1 MFSIVYANMRG
12 IFSSRAIEEAC
23 KTDIRFMWLLQYEP
37 APEHTTTARFL
48 EKTWTDVQKGFF
60 TNLFK
65 SFRKSA
71 RLNSN
76 QCSLTEQKLKPMQT
90 STDKGI
96 LLRMNRSI
104 QVEGAFGVL
113 KQDYGFGR
121 FLTRGK
127 AHIKPTHRENRL
139 STVKGRRSKISKSAR
154 LLWERSAW
162 ML

>member
-1 MFSIVYANMRG
+1 MTARINFSDYGYSCRKRLTKRENFLYCMDEITQRKRAKIKRWRKLDPEVMFSIVVYADMRG
-12 IFSSRAIEEAC
+12 ILSSRAIEEVC

-37 APEHTTTARFL
+37 APDHTTTARSL

-71 RLNSN
+71 RLNSD
-76 QCSLTEQKLKPMQT
+76 QCSLTEQKLKQIQT

-104 QVEGAFGVL
+104 
-113 KQDYGFGR
+113 
-121 FLTRGK
+121 
-127 AHIKPTHRENRL
+127 
-139 STVKGRRSKISKSAR
+139 
-154 LLWERSAW
+154 
-162 ML
+162 